1 MQIVRIG
8 SWIIEA
14 IAVGLLGDLFEDV
27 SVVFLRDLIPC
38 ALTLNNNIPVL
49 DLDLDALGDLELF
62 LRVAVVQLSA
72 LGPEFDVCWWWN
84 AV

>member
-1 MQIVRIG
+1 M
-8 SWIIEA
+8 
-14 IAVGLLGDLFEDV
+14 
-27 SVVFLRDLIPC
+27 SVLCSFRDLLPC